1 MRPGG
6 ERIKSPL
13 YMLAL
18 RHMNW
23 SAEHRQE
30 ADHMAPLTGIH
41 AYFINNKPIYSA
53 FLADVEAQGGSTDPF
68 SPASAFP
75 DGKKA
80 WSTRPM
86 SAFAGA
92 CSNALARFRRRSG
105 PNR

>member
-75 DGKKA
+75 DGYFTAIPWVGVVVQKA
-80 WSTRPM
+80 PIMRATQPLIRP
-86 SAFAGA
+86 
-92 CSNALARFRRRSG
+92 C
-105 PNR
+105 P